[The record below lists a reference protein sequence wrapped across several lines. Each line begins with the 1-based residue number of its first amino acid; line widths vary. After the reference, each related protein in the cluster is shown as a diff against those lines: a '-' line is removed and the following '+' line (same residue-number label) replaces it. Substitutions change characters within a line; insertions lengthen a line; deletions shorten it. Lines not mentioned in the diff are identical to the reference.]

1 MAIGVTKVHG
11 NSAGVNNV
19 GSAQSFANAAIIN
32 TGIAPPITAYK
43 VTISAGVSGNLAQ
56 ELGEPNGSGKVG
68 AIETIIKT
76 FTSNASILAFQVDA
90 GTSGAQQVS
99 IIGERSDWSATDLQ
113 TVLRTLGN
121 VGAYGNVYLSGSG
134 GSATCTVSSSGGI
147 KLA

>member
-11 NSAGVNNV
+11 SSAGVNNV
-19 GSAQSFANAAIIN
+19 GSGQSFANAAIVN
-32 TGIAPPITAYK
+32 TGIASPITAYK
-43 VTISAGVSGNLAQ
+43 ITVLAGNSGNLAQ

-68 AIETIIKT
+68 AIETIIRT
-76 FTSNASILAFQVDA
+76 FSSNASVLAYQVDA

-99 IIGERSDWSATDLQ
+99 VIGERSDWTATDLQ

-121 VGAYGNVYLSGSG
+121 VGAYGNVYLSSSG
-134 GSATCTVSSSGGI
+134 GGAGCTVSSSGGI